1 MKLGSTST
9 SNTKF
14 GFFLAFIFFV
24 SSIFGFFKSSSYFL
38 SYSALFFCFLSAILA
53 FKNSELLT
61 PFNKFWFLL
70 GKVLS
75 KVTSPI
81 ILGIVFFILITP
93 AGLISKLFGRDE
105 LNLKRLKTKRYWKAP
120 ISRSSDS
127 ESFRDQF

>member
-1 MKLGSTST
+1 MNLGSTST

-24 SSIFGFFKSSSYFL
+24 LSIFGFFKSSSFFL
-38 SYSALFFCFLSAILA
+38 CYSALLFSFLSVILA
-53 FKNSELLT
+53 IKNSELLT

-81 ILGIVFFILITP
+81 ILGIVFFMLITP
-93 AGLISKLFGRDE
+93 AGLISKLFRRDE
-105 LNLKRLKTKRYWKAP
+105 LHIKRIKTKSYWKAP
-120 ISRSSDS
+120 ISRSSEA

>member
-24 SSIFGFFKSSSYFL
+24 LSIFGFFKSSFFL
-38 SYSALFFCFLSAILA
+38 CYSALFFCFLSVILA
-53 FKNSELLT
+53 IKNSELLT
-61 PFNKFWFLL
+61 PFNKLWFLL

-81 ILGIVFFILITP
+81 ILGIFFFMLITP

-105 LNLKRLKTKRYWKAP
+105 LHLKRIKTKSYWKAP